1 MQACSTLISG
11 AYLRYEMTL
20 TSVGD
25 KQQISIRKGGS
36 VKMNCC
42 HVKNQCLLIRLPKE
56 IDHCQAE
63 QIRQEC
69 ERSFMNFIIRD
80 IIFDF
85 SDTSFMDSS
94 GIGLILGRV
103 RQIHPINGKVYLFG
117 ENEII
122 RKMLEMSGVQN
133 VVTVL
138 DTIEEVKEVYE

>member
-1 MQACSTLISG
+1 
-11 AYLRYEMTL
+11 
-20 TSVGD
+20 
-25 KQQISIRKGGS
+25 
-36 VKMNCC
+36 MNCC
-42 HVKNQCLLIRLPKE
+42 HVKNQCLVIRLPKE

-85 SDTSFMDSS
+85 S
-94 GIGLILGRV
+94 GI
-103 RQIHPINGKVYLFG
+103 
-117 ENEII
+117 
-122 RKMLEMSGVQN
+122 QN